1 MKLLSVNLARSIWLG
16 PISDFNPRGASLYRI
31 LFPFLMDTYKFR
43 KFPSLTEISDLS
55 KGVKFENGDFSIGSN
70 PPILVNLTFYN
81 DGIIA
86 DTGSSTTHSDTFLEE
101 MYTKF
106 SELFK
111 MPPYQSILR
120 KKVYLSQLF
129 VSTNKSLEV
138 INPKLKL
145 ISQYL
150 SETVEQGDKVF
161 QFGGMSFWPDQVDKV
176 NLSPFTFERTVN
188 VPFSENRYYSVA
200 PLPTDKH
207 LELLD
212 KLESILS
219 KTDAK

>member
-1 MKLLSVNLARSIWLG
+1 MKLLSVNLARSVWLG
-16 PISDFNPRGASLYRI
+16 PISDFNPRGASLYGI
-31 LFPFLMDTYKFR
+31 LFPFLVNTYKFR
-43 KFPSLTEISDLS
+43 KFPSLTEISDLT
-55 KGVKFENGDFSIGSN
+55 KGVKFENGDFSIEGESS
-70 PPILVNLTFYN
+70 ILVNLTLYN
-81 DGIIA
+81 DGVVA
-86 DTGSSTTHSDTFLEE
+86 DTGSSTIHSDAFLEE

-145 ISQYL
+145 ISQHL
-150 SETVEQGDKVF
+150 SETVEERDKSF
-161 QFGGMSFWPDQVDKV
+161 QFGAISFWPDQVNKV
-176 NLSPFTFERTVN
+176 NPAPFTFERAVN

-219 KTDAK
+219 